1 MKSLAKF
8 LAVVTLIVVLLGV
21 YLVRASVISITPAGA
36 LVESAAD
43 RQSAFDSLTQSAAV
57 GSPDLVLYN
66 ADISA
71 DPAEYIFVT
80 YTVKISN
87 RNLIAAEW
95 LQISIESQSGDV
107 LMIKP
112 SIEDIAPISS
122 ADVTL
127 VLMTNRS
134 NSTSYSR
141 NATLTYYVYGHEYT
155 VPLTLGAK

>member
-1 MKSLAKF
+1 MRSLAKF
-8 LAVVTLIVVLLGV
+8 LAVVTLIVAVLGV
-21 YLVRASVISITPAGA
+21 YLVQASEISVAPAGA

-66 ADISA
+66 TDIAA
-71 DPAEYIFVT
+71 DPSEYIFVT

-87 RNLIAAEW
+87 RNLLAAEW
-95 LQISIESQSGDV
+95 LQISLEPQSGDV

-112 SIEDIAPISS
+112 AIEDISPLSS

-127 VLMTNRS
+127 VLMTSRS
-134 NSTSYSR
+134 NSTSYTR
-141 NATLTYYVYGHEYT
+141 NASLTYYVYGHEYT